1 MDACSP
7 LLGKQ
12 RGEPGKP
19 LCVERIG
26 MGECSPLLSEERGK
40 GVRWPFVRVHNRSR
54 HSLPQVFDQVVGVLD
69 ADADTNQV
77 LGDPHGA
84 PLGFGD

>member
-1 MDACSP
+1 MLPSLLRGAGRTHAPLSSPRSGTDA
-7 LLGKQ
+7 
-12 RGEPGKP
+12 
-19 LCVERIG
+19 
-26 MGECSPLLSEERGK
+26 CSPLLSEERGK